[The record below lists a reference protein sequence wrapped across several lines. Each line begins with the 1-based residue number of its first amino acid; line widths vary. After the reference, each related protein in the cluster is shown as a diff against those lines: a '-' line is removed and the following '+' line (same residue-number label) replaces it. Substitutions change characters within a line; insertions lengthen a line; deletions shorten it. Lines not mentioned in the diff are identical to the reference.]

1 MFSLLIFLTTISQI
15 SLLTVTEERNSF
27 INECGPYESQETD
40 LNPSISDC
48 INSNEKL
55 NEENVKKCC
64 YVEGY
69 YNLQTRTTC
78 VNVINSTEGRISMIE
93 EFSSFSTG
101 IKIECGQ
108 QKIFK
113 SDCGNDNPE
122 ETSDC
127 SKYKT
132 DDYSC
137 CFISIK
143 SNQFTGNACRK
154 FNHIDQNDIGEA
166 VLAAK
171 TIGASLIVDCYSHY
185 IKFSSVFF
193 LCFFLVFL

>member
-1 MFSLLIFLTTISQI
+1 MLSLLFFLTTISKI
-15 SLLTVTEERNSF
+15 SLLTIIEERNSF
-27 INECGPYESQETD
+27 INECGPYASQETD
-40 LNPSISDC
+40 INPSITDC

-69 YNLQTRTTC
+69 MNLQTRTTC
-78 VNVINSTEGRISMIE
+78 VNVINSTEGRIDMIE

-101 IKIECGQ
+101 VKVECGQ

-122 ETSDC
+122 ETSNC

-132 DDYSC
+132 GDYSC

-143 SNQFTGNACRK
+143 SNQFTGTACRK
-154 FNHIDQNDIGEA
+154 YNNIDQNDIGEA

-171 TIGASLIVDCYSHY
+171 TIGASLIVDCYSQY
-185 IKFSSVFF
+185 LIFSKVFF
-193 LCFFLVFL
+193 LIFFIVLF